1 MPFSFLHPALFALG
15 LACVSIPIILHLLK
29 RKRRPIPW
37 GAMRFLEQAYRKR
50 RRILT
55 IEQLIL
61 LVIRCLVLLLLALGV
76 GSLMLGS
83 GSAQSLPTTMVIV
96 IDNSIASALVDP
108 NTNSRAIDTNKQIAL
123 DALDTLDPMR
133 GDQAMLIAG
142 STPADGIV
150 MPESADLDSIRS
162 LIESLE
168 PTDARFDIAGA
179 MSLTQNLTQ
188 NLSDDPERPTH
199 TVLTIARL
207 DRGDP
212 NDENRVAETEQ
223 SKSRFDRVR
232 TPMPPTNAIEN
243 IGIATAEPTR
253 SLVTN
258 KGVHLPLGI
267 RVELIRSGDV
277 STERTSTITIL
288 DQQQRSIGEQRVQ
301 WNAGQRALEAVVAID
316 PSSIK
321 PLAAR
326 TAIVRT
332 SIDDDANPRD
342 NTRLIPLATRSQIRV
357 GVIDR
362 SPTARNPDD
371 DRVGAAISPSRWV
384 RSALAPSEAFG
395 ISITSIE
402 ASQAASMLAPNL
414 DAICILAPAALD
426 QSAWDRIAQ
435 LNAQGVLLIVT
446 PDAQASSLGWLDQLN
461 TIAPGLIATGSV
473 LREHEQPIGLAIE
486 QPIEQSS
493 GTWHNGAHLLASI
506 GSEIDELARS
516 TAITRS
522 IRFAHIA
529 EGLEPIDS
537 STQHASPLMLLDDGS
552 PLAIASTQGIVV
564 FSTAFDLDWT
574 NLPARPLFVPM
585 MQELVRQG
593 VGQGSRAPLITA
605 GDRIPAEPW
614 VASSQRIAIEP
625 ASTES
630 ASMRTNA
637 DARSH
642 SGVIAQRDTQGVTK
656 ALAVLNPDASGALS
670 DVRTKEAARAHLL
683 QFAEPAFADGIE
695 WIEWATPDSA
705 EANQPN
711 TSNPEQAT
719 TTSPTSRGV
728 SLALWMLMAAAILAI
743 IETLLA
749 RLFTA
754 KLSEPAPGLMGA
766 RYE

>member
-1 MPFSFLHPALFALG
+1 MPFSLLHPALFAFG
-15 LACVSIPIILHLLK
+15 VACVSIPIILHLLK

-61 LVIRCLVLLLLALGV
+61 LAIRCLVLLLLALGV

-108 NTNSRAIDTNKQIAL
+108 STNIRAIDTNKQIAL

-142 STPADGIV
+142 STPANGIV
-150 MPESADLDSIRS
+150 MPESADLDSVRS

-168 PTDARFDIAGA
+168 PSDARFDLAGA
-179 MSLTQNLTQ
+179 MSLTQSLAQ

-199 TVLTIARL
+199 TILTIARL
-207 DRGDP
+207 DRGEP
-212 NDENRVAETEQ
+212 NEQNRAGESEQ

-232 TPMPPTNAIEN
+232 TPTPPTNSIEN

-277 STERTSTITIL
+277 STERTTTITIL
-288 DQQQRSIGEQRVQ
+288 DQQQRTIGEQRNQ

-326 TAIVRT
+326 TAIVRAN
-332 SIDDDANPRD
+332 IDDDANPRD
-342 NTRLIPLATRSQIRV
+342 NTHLIPLATRTQIRV

-362 SPTARNPDD
+362 SPRARNTDD
-371 DRVGAAISPSRWV
+371 GRVGSAISPSRWV

-435 LNAQGVLLIVT
+435 LNTQGVLLIVT
-446 PDAQASSLGWLDQLN
+446 PDAQASSLSWLDQLN

-493 GTWHNGAHLLASI
+493 GTERNGAHLLAGI
-506 GSEIDELARS
+506 GLEIDELARS

-522 IRFAHIA
+522 IRFA
-529 EGLEPIDS
+529 EGLELSES
-537 STQHASPLMLLDDGS
+537 SVQHASPLMLLDDGS

-564 FSTAFDLDWT
+564 FSTAFDLEWT

-614 VASSQRIAIEP
+614 VASSQRIAIDP
-625 ASTES
+625 TSTQV
-630 ASMRTNA
+630 NA
-637 DARSH
+637 DSRSH
-642 SGVIAQRDTQGVTK
+642 AGVIAQRDTQGVTK

-670 DVRTKEAARAHLL
+670 DVLLKEAARAHLL
-683 QFAEPAFADGIE
+683 QFAEPDFADGID
-695 WIEWATPDSA
+695 WIDWAASDSA
-705 EANQPN
+705 EANQ
-711 TSNPEQAT
+711 TDASKPEQT
-719 TTSPTSRGV
+719 STTSPTNRGV

-743 IETLLA
+743 VETLLA

-754 KLSEPAPGLMGA
+754 KLAQPAPGLMGA

>member
-61 LVIRCLVLLLLALGV
+61 LAIRCLVLLLLALGV

-108 NTNSRAIDTNKQIAL
+108 NTNSRAIDINKQIAL

-179 MSLTQNLTQ
+179 MNLTQNLAQ

-199 TVLTIARL
+199 TVLTFARL
-207 DRGDP
+207 ERGEP
-212 NDENRVAETEQ
+212 NEQSRAGESEQ

-232 TPMPPTNAIEN
+232 APTPPTSAIEN

-277 STERTSTITIL
+277 AAEHTTTITIL
-288 DQQQRSIGEQRVQ
+288 DQQQRTIGEQRIQ

-316 PSSIK
+316 SSSIK

-326 TAIVRT
+326 TSIVRAT
-332 SIDDDANPRD
+332 INDNANPRD

-362 SPTARNPDD
+362 SPTARNTEEDS
-371 DRVGAAISPSRWV
+371 VGSTISPSRWV

-402 ASQAASMLAPNL
+402 ASQATSMLAPNL

-446 PDAQASSLGWLDQLN
+446 PDAQASSLSWLDQLN
-461 TIAPGLIATGSV
+461 TIAPGLIATGST

-486 QPIEQSS
+486 QSVDTQR
-493 GTWHNGAHLLASI
+493 NGSHLLAGI

-522 IRFAHIA
+522 IRFARFA

-605 GDRIPAEPW
+605 GERIPAEPW

-630 ASMRTNA
+630 ASTRTNA
-637 DARSH
+637 DSRSH
-642 SGVIAQRDTQGVTK
+642 AGVIAQRDTQGVTK
-656 ALAVLNPDASGALS
+656 SLAVLNPDTSGALS
-670 DVRTKEAARAHLL
+670 DVLTTEAAQAHLA
-683 QFAEPAFADGIE
+683 QYAEAALTDEIE
-695 WIEWATPDSA
+695 WIDWAASGST
-705 EANQPN
+705 EANQPDTN
-711 TSNPEQAT
+711 SPEQAA
-719 TTSPTSRGV
+719 TTSPASRGF
-728 SLALWMLMAAAILAI
+728 SLALWMLMAAALLAI